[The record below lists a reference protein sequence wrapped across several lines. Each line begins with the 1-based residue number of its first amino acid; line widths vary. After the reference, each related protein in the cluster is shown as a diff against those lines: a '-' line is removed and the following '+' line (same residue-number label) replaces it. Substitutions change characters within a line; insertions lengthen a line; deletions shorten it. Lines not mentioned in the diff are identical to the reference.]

1 MASLQASIEPFSGKA
16 WTSWIQRLGFYFVV
30 NSITADEKR
39 RALLLTLCGP
49 ETFETVRALVAP
61 KSPGEVPYEE
71 IVQTLAAHYDP
82 RPSELYCRCKF
93 QRRDQQ
99 PGESIAVYVAALRKL
114 AADCNFGVGA
124 LPAAEATATT
134 AAATTALPLDIM
146 LRDRFG
152 CSIRNELVQQ
162 RLFAERDLTFQKAFD
177 LAERAESAAL
187 QQKSIKL
194 ETEKLEVHKT
204 SHKKGGAK
212 GEQHTPRKAH
222 CYRCDGS
229 HDPGECKFR
238 NSSCN
243 YCKKIGHTER
253 ACIAKKK
260 QRKTAT
266 HQMEPR
272 PASREESGD
281 SSAWGLNTVKSLQA
295 CPKFMVPL
303 RVNGKLLEFEVD
315 SGAAYSLISKETYD
329 KSWSTKPPPLAQA
342 DLNLHTWSGEHLS
355 LVGTAQVQV
364 RHKTKDYVLPLHIME
379 GSGCNLLGRN
389 WFSTLKIRLQG
400 VNQTDDATHT
410 EPAVLHRLLEK
421 HARVFNEDVISYEG
435 PPVHIELDPNVP
447 PRFCKARPVPLA
459 LRPAVKEELDRLEK
473 QGILQP
479 VQHSD
484 WATPLVLV
492 RKKSGLL
499 RLCGDYRSTVNA
511 ASLKAAYPLPTTEE
525 VLSTLRG
532 GRMFSTLDLF
542 QAYQQLPVTENTAK
556 VLTVNTMNGL
566 YAVKRLPFGISAAPA
581 IFQKIMETTLA
592 GIPGTS
598 VYLDDIIVCGETPEQ
613 HNERLDQVLS
623 RLGNMGLRLQKDK
636 CRFGDMN
643 VEFLGHRIDEQGV
656 HTTGA
661 KVKAIIDAPAPK
673 NRVQLQAFLGLL
685 AFYDRF
691 LKDRAT
697 VASRLYKLLHKE
709 TQWIWEKEHQKA
721 FEELKKLIRDST
733 VLAHYDERKPLL
745 LSCDA
750 SPYGVGAVLSQ
761 VDESGAEAPIAFA
774 SRTLGKAERNYAQLD
789 REGLAVVF
797 GVDHFQ
803 KYITGRHVTITTDH
817 QPLLSILGPKKPLP
831 QVLSP
836 RMTRWCLKLSA
847 YDYDLVYRKGSR
859 NQNADALS
867 RLPLQG
873 DDDEPSPPGDVL
885 MLECAID
892 PQLSPKRIA
901 ELSREDKTLSAV
913 IQAAQQGKPR
923 VMKGDDFRPY
933 VKLASELSTLQGY
946 GQADN
951 QQEVPT
957 AGAPECC
964 ATPAPLP
971 SDDTLQGPPQRPP
984 RRRRPPDRY
993 QDQW

>member
-16 WTSWIQRLGFYFVV
+16 WTSWIQRLGFYFVA

-146 LRDRFG
+146 LRDRFVCG
-152 CSIRNELVQQ
+152 IRNELVQQ

-229 HDPGECKFR
+229 HDP
-238 NSSCN
+238 
-243 YCKKIGHTER
+243 
-253 ACIAKKK
+253 
-260 QRKTAT
+260 
-266 HQMEPR
+266 
-272 PASREESGD
+272 
-281 SSAWGLNTVKSLQA
+281 
-295 CPKFMVPL
+295 
-303 RVNGKLLEFEVD
+303 
-315 SGAAYSLISKETYD
+315 
-329 KSWSTKPPPLAQA
+329 
-342 DLNLHTWSGEHLS
+342 
-355 LVGTAQVQV
+355 
-364 RHKTKDYVLPLHIME
+364 
-379 GSGCNLLGRN
+379 
-389 WFSTLKIRLQG
+389 
-400 VNQTDDATHT
+400 
-410 EPAVLHRLLEK
+410 
-421 HARVFNEDVISYEG
+421 DVISYEG

-511 ASLKAAYPLPTTEE
+511 AFLKAAYPLPTTEE

-623 RLGNMGLRLQKDK
+623 RLGNIGLRLQKDK

-643 VEFLGHRIDEQGV
+643 VEFLGHRIDEQ
-656 HTTGA
+656 
-661 KVKAIIDAPAPK
+661 D
-673 NRVQLQAFLGLL
+673 
-685 AFYDRF
+685 
-691 LKDRAT
+691 
-697 VASRLYKLLHKE
+697 
-709 TQWIWEKEHQKA
+709 
-721 FEELKKLIRDST
+721 
-733 VLAHYDERKPLL
+733 
-745 LSCDA
+745 
-750 SPYGVGAVLSQ
+750 
-761 VDESGAEAPIAFA
+761 
-774 SRTLGKAERNYAQLD
+774 
-789 REGLAVVF
+789 
-797 GVDHFQ
+797 
-803 KYITGRHVTITTDH
+803 
-817 QPLLSILGPKKPLP
+817 
-831 QVLSP
+831 
-836 RMTRWCLKLSA
+836 
-847 YDYDLVYRKGSR
+847 
-859 NQNADALS
+859 
-867 RLPLQG
+867 
-873 DDDEPSPPGDVL
+873 
-885 MLECAID
+885 
-892 PQLSPKRIA
+892 
-901 ELSREDKTLSAV
+901 
-913 IQAAQQGKPR
+913 
-923 VMKGDDFRPY
+923 
-933 VKLASELSTLQGY
+933 